1 MQILFG
7 DYKKVNSA
15 GGTAVAIGNFD
26 GLHKGHQKI
35 LKTLKEAAHDL
46 GIPSVVY
53 TFSEHPIN
61 IIRVGLKLI
70 CTNRRKEEL
79 MENEKIHTL
88 FFDEFKNV
96 RDLSPE
102 EFVRDILVE
111 KLNIKVAVIGKTGKF
126 GRNSSGDAETLQ
138 KLGEKYGFSVMVADA
153 VAVYGTVCSS
163 TEIRKKLENGEM
175 DKANELLG
183 YRYSIDGIVKGDKHL
198 GRTYGY
204 PTANIFPDEALLL
217 PKCGVYATNVIFDGK
232 SHKAITNVG
241 TTSFD
246 TDGKVKVESH
256 ILDYSGNLYDKTIRV
271 EFLYYLRDFKNFINT
286 EELKLQLDEDKKT
299 RKLEG

>member
-35 LKTLKEAAHDL
+35 LKTLKEAACDL
-46 GIPSVVY
+46 GVPSVVY

-61 IIRVGLKLI
+61 ILRGGLKLI
-70 CTNRRKEEL
+70 CTNQRKEEL
-79 MENEKIHTL
+79 IEKEKVNTL
-88 FFDEFKNV
+88 FFDDFRNV
-96 RDLSPE
+96 CDLSPE

-111 KLNIKVAVIGKTGKF
+111 KLNIKVAVIGKTGRF
-126 GRNSSGDAETLQ
+126 GKNSEGNAEILE
-138 KLGEKYGFSVMVADA
+138 KLGKKYAFSVIVADA
-153 VAVYGTVCSS
+153 VSVFGTVCSS
-163 TEIRKKLENGEM
+163 TEIRKKLENGEV

-232 SHKAITNVG
+232 SYKAITNVG

-246 TDGKVKVESH
+246 TDGKVKIESH
-256 ILDYSGNLYDKTIRV
+256 ILDYSGDLYDKPIRV
-271 EFLYYLRDFKNFINT
+271 EFLHYMRDFKSFTNT
-286 EELKLQLDEDKKT
+286 DELKEQLDEDKKT